1 MKANGELM
9 PLSANHNLPLE
20 ELDKRY
26 FFHPA
31 TSISDHLTN
40 GPRIMERGSGVRV
53 TDSKGKSYIDGAA
66 GLWCVNIGYGRT
78 EVAEAIAEQA
88 KKLAFFHAFTSMSNE
103 PAIRLAEKVVT
114 LAPKGM
120 SRVFFGNSGSDA
132 NDTNIKLVWYYNNQ
146 RGLKNKK
153 KIISRKRAYHGITLG
168 GGSCTGLPINHEK
181 FDLPLD
187 RFRHTES
194 VDQYREKP
202 AGMTEEQFATHLA
215 QQLENMILTEGPET
229 VAAFIAEPLMGTGG
243 VLPPPKGY
251 FAKVQEVLD
260 RYDVLMI
267 ADEVICGF
275 GRLGSMFGSDH
286 YGIRPDFMT
295 LAKGLSS
302 GYQPIS
308 GSIVSE
314 RVWKVLEDTAP
325 SMPGFGHG
333 FTYSA
338 HPICAA
344 AALANLEIV
353 TSENLAENAAT
364 VGAHL
369 KSRLTELLID
379 HSMIGDI
386 RGEGLMMG
394 IELVADKDTKRPLD
408 PSLKAAGRV
417 MKQGYEEGI
426 ICRALPHRDVIAM
439 SPPLVLTKSEA
450 DEYAAGLAKS
460 IRTVADQLMRSGEW
474 SPKLN

>member
-1 MKANGELM
+1 
-9 PLSANHNLPLE
+9 
-20 ELDKRY
+20 
-26 FFHPA
+26 
-31 TSISDHLTN
+31 
-40 GPRIMERGSGVRV
+40 
-53 TDSKGKSYIDGAA
+53 
-66 GLWCVNIGYGRT
+66 
-78 EVAEAIAEQA
+78 
-88 KKLAFFHAFTSMSNE
+88 MS
-103 PAIRLAEKVVT
+103 
-114 LAPKGM
+114 
-120 SRVFFGNSGSDA
+120 
-132 NDTNIKLVWYYNNQ
+132 
-146 RGLKNKK
+146 
-153 KIISRKRAYHGITLG
+153 
-168 GGSCTGLPINHEK
+168 C
-181 FDLPLD
+181 
-187 RFRHTES
+187 
-194 VDQYREKP
+194 
-202 AGMTEEQFATHLA
+202 
-215 QQLENMILTEGPET
+215 
-229 VAAFIAEPLMGTGG
+229 
-243 VLPPPKGY
+243 PPPKGY
-251 FAKVQEVLD
+251 FPKVQEVLD